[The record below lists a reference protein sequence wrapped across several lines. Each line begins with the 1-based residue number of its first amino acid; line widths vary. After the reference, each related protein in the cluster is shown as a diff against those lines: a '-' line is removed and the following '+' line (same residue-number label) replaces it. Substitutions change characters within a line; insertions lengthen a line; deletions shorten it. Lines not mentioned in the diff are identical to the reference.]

1 MYRSSKGVHLAL
13 RGSLITQS
21 SPTRRTVASLAAAAS
36 LLVLTA
42 CGSNAPAA
50 KSSVVSPTQ
59 PPRNAP
65 TASASP
71 RAGAS
76 PSPSPS
82 PSVPIAR
89 VEITDASIGDATP
102 WISLKNTT
110 GDPIILTGWKLQV
123 GDQTATI
130 PGNAIAQPGE
140 TLTMHVETGESSER
154 DIYLGTEGE
163 ALAKAGA
170 PGTAVKLMDPDG
182 KQVSQTTI
190 PRY

>member
-1 MYRSSKGVHLAL
+1 M
-13 RGSLITQS
+13 TQS
-21 SPTRRTVASLAAAAS
+21 SPARRTVASFAVAAS
-36 LLVLTA
+36 IIVLTA
-42 CGSNAPAA
+42 CGSTAPAA
-50 KSSVVSPTQ
+50 KPAAVSPTQ
-59 PPRNAP
+59 PPRNVP
-65 TASASP
+65 SVSASP

-82 PSVPIAR
+82 VPLAR

-102 WISLKNTT
+102 WISLKNTS

-140 TLTMHVETGESSER
+140 TVTMHVESGESSER

-170 PGTAVKLMDPDG
+170 PGTPVKLMDPDG
-182 KQVSQTTI
+182 KQVSETTI